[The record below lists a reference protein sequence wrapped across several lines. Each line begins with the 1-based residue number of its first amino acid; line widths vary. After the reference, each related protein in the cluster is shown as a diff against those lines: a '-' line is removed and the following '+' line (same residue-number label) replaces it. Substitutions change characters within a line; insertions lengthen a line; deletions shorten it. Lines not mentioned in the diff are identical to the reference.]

1 MLSAEERRLIVGI
14 LALLL
19 FGAAIDAWRSHVAVR
34 DLPKT
39 VLPATAPASKGFTR
53 E

>member
-1 MLSAEERRLIVGI
+1 MLSLEERRLIVGI

-19 FGAAIDAWRSHVAVR
+19 FGAAVDAWRSHVAVR
-34 DLPKT
+34 DAPKT
-39 VLPATAPASKGFTR
+39 VLPATVPSVKGFTR